1 MPPQRGLPSAF
12 PSVAPGQAPGQLT
25 ALKWDSEQKEYTSK
39 KGDVEAR
46 FSFWLTNITS
56 SDVSINAVRTS
67 CGCTV
72 AKLPSTPW
80 VVPSNGS
87 GPIDVTVNLAGKFG
101 TITKAV
107 TVESSAGTKS
117 LLVKVNIDGGAMP
130 GQPLARSSMNDADRL
145 KNMQQALADRQ
156 VVFKNQECAKC
167 HAEPGLTAMTDG
179 RQIYNSTCGVCH
191 ESHIRASMV
200 PDLKTL
206 THPTDAEYW
215 RNWINY
221 GRAGSMM
228 PAFAQA
234 EGGPLSESQ
243 VNALVTFL
251 VQAYPSRQGPV
262 TGTLQKSAAVRP
274 APASVVS
281 PPVSVPTR

>member
-1 MPPQRGLPSAF
+1 
-12 PSVAPGQAPGQLT
+12 VPGQLT

-39 KGDVEAR
+39 RGEMEAR
-46 FSFWLTNITS
+46 FTFWLTNITS
-56 SDVSINAVRTS
+56 SEVSINAVRTS

-80 VVPSNGS
+80 VVPAAGG
-87 GPIDVTVNLAGKFG
+87 GPIDVTVNLAGKSG

-117 LLVKVNIDGGAMP
+117 LLVKVNIEG
-130 GQPLARSSMNDADRL
+130 GQPVAGQSFGQSTMGDAERL
-145 KNMQQALADRQ
+145 KNMQRALGDRQ
-156 VVFKNQECAKC
+156 VVFKDQKCAEC
-167 HAEPGLTAMTDG
+167 HAEKGLSAMSDG
-179 RQIYNSTCGVCH
+179 RQIYNSACGVCH

-251 VQAYPSRQGPV
+251 GQAYPSRQTPV
-262 TGTLQKSAAVRP
+262 SGALQKSAALRP
-274 APASVVS
+274 NTVVS
-281 PPVSVPTR
+281 PPVAVPAQ